1 MYCQQYNVNPS
12 IIHNMENNVSSL
24 PTFAVQ
30 PGFGIEV
37 ALGEYSFYPERF
49 SNSAPPTMSPSV
61 SPFGSP
67 PSPPSISPLTS
78 PSSYTPSNPQFV
90 PQKDGLPAKHWRV
103 HNVSQNPNLST
114 RSSNRAPVK
123 SSKTSKTS
131 DVSSTSDC
139 SKLSNFWTEN
149 FCLF

>member
-1 MYCQQYNVNPS
+1 MK
-12 IIHNMENNVSSL
+12 NNVSSL
-24 PTFAVQ
+24 PTFATQ

-49 SNSAPPTMSPSV
+49 SSSASPTISSSV

-78 PSSYTPSNPQFV
+78 PSSYTPSNPQYV
-90 PQKDGLPAKHWRV
+90 PQKDGLPAKHWRMQ
-103 HNVSQNPNLST
+103 NVSQNPNLST
-114 RSSNRAPVK
+114 RSSNRPPAK
-123 SSKTSKTS
+123 SAKTSKSS
-131 DVSSTSDC
+131 DVSNTSDGWK
-139 SKLSNFWTEN
+139 SSNFWTEH

>member
-1 MYCQQYNVNPS
+1 
-12 IIHNMENNVSSL
+12 MENNNVSSL
-24 PTFAVQ
+24 PTFATQ

-49 SNSAPPTMSPSV
+49 SPSTSPTKSSSV

-67 PSPPSISPLTS
+67 PSPPSISSLTS
-78 PSSYTPSNPQFV
+78 PSSYTPYTPSNPQYV
-90 PQKDGLPAKHWRV
+90 PQKDGLPAKHWRM

-114 RSSNRAPVK
+114 RSSNRPPAK

-131 DVSSTSDC
+131 DVSNTSDGWK
-139 SKLSNFWTEN
+139 SSNFWTEN